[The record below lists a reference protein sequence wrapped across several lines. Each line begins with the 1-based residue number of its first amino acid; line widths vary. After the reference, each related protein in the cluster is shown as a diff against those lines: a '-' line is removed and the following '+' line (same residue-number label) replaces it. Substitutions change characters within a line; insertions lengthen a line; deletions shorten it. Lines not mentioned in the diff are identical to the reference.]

1 MLQGYVART
10 QAAEPMGVLMGI
22 PRQVA
27 TGLLLAVMAS
37 CGTTDPTIE
46 VPTSPQGG
54 AGEAMSDEARYL
66 ATVAAMVEGTEY
78 EGLPE
83 ADPQGFLATA
93 DTICQMMDNGAGWD
107 DVLARYLDELRVARG
122 AETDDDAV
130 LAGSLVGAAVE
141 TFCPEY
147 ADELPKDDT

>member
-1 MLQGYVART
+1 
-10 QAAEPMGVLMGI
+10 MGI
-22 PRQVA
+22 SRAVA
-27 TGLLLAVMAS
+27 VGALVVAVTG
-37 CGTTDPTIE
+37 C
-46 VPTSPQGG
+46 GG
-54 AGEAMSDEARYL
+54 ADRTAVAPTASEVSADAAMSPEARYL

-93 DTICQMMDNGAGWD
+93 DTICQMMDNGDTWD
-107 DVLARYLDELRVARG
+107 DVLARYLLELEAAR
-122 AETDDDAV
+122 ETESEDDAV

-147 ADELPKDDT
+147 ADELP

>member
-1 MLQGYVART
+1 MGV
-10 QAAEPMGVLMGI
+10 PMGI
-22 PRQVA
+22 TRQVA
-27 TGLLLAVMAS
+27 AGLLVFAVTA
-37 CGTTDPTIE
+37 CGATDPTIE
-46 VPTSPQGG
+46 APTSSEASGD
-54 AGEAMSDEARYL
+54 AAMSHEARYL
-66 ATVAAMVEGTEY
+66 ATVAAMVDGTEF

-83 ADPQGFLATA
+83 ADPQGFLAIA
-93 DTICQMMDNGAGWD
+93 DTICQMMDNGASWD

-147 ADELPKDDT
+147 ADELP